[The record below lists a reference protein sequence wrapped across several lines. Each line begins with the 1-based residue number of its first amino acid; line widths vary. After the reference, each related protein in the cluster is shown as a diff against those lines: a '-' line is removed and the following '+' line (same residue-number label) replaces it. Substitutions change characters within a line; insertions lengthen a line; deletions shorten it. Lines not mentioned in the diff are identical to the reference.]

1 MGDIVGGAHLGACYE
16 DHEGRRRERR
26 STLDRISGPDKINHG
41 LRNAGAI
48 GRPRLS
54 ACSSHRPTRSD
65 NIPQYQVFGL
75 TVPLTLAIGDN
86 WDGAPSDPLRDIS
99 ERCCDTIPGATNS
112 KLIKKLE
119 AQDVKV
125 FQSPFHGPNGC
136 PTEFLDQG
144 YIAGLI
150 FRNFLSL
157 LQFKSYIWDSDA
169 HLKSP
174 EERALIRKLD
184 FGILVVACLGFF
196 LKYLE

>member
-1 MGDIVGGAHLGACYE
+1 
-16 DHEGRRRERR
+16 
-26 STLDRISGPDKINHG
+26 
-41 LRNAGAI
+41 
-48 GRPRLS
+48 
-54 ACSSHRPTRSD
+54 
-65 NIPQYQVFGL
+65 
-75 TVPLTLAIGDN
+75 
-86 WDGAPSDPLRDIS
+86 
-99 ERCCDTIPGATNS
+99 
-112 KLIKKLE
+112 LIRKLE

-136 PTEFLDQG
+136 PTGFLDQG

-150 FRNFLSL
+150 FRNFLRL

-184 FGILVVACLGFF
+184 FGILIVACLGFF